1 VDRRHRGVA
10 SDPAG
15 AALSSRRLVALDLG
29 SAKVCCAV
37 AEDDGPRLRILGV
50 GEAPSAGVH
59 KGVITDPDAAALAI
73 SKSLDAAERASGV
86 EIDSALLSLSG
97 RHIESRAS
105 QAVVSVNSRG
115 GVVGSSDL
123 NRVLEASRTVS
134 SLEGQEVVHLIPRQY
149 QVDTRSGLRDPR
161 GEQGSRLAADVELVL
176 ASSAHLAALV
186 DCAHAAG
193 LRIDDVV
200 VQPLASAE
208 GVLRDQELEV
218 GVAVID
224 VGAGTTNIAIFRDG
238 TICRVLVIPVGGQN
252 VTTDLATGLR
262 CDQDEAETLKCRHGQ
277 CDPAQVLPEEMV
289 TLVGR
294 SHVGAEE
301 IPRRWLAEIIEPRAR
316 EMARLVGQA
325 LEEDGQG
332 LARLVVTGGGFRL
345 RGFAAAVHQIL
356 EMPVRLAVPE
366 GLAGLSDQLGMPE
379 HAAAAGLLRWGQRS
393 GSRGGRGNMRSTRSA
408 GRLNRWLHEL
418 F

>member
-1 VDRRHRGVA
+1 
-10 SDPAG
+10 
-15 AALSSRRLVALDLG
+15 LSGRRLVALDLG

-37 AEDDGPRLRILGV
+37 AEDDGSRLRIIGV
-50 GEAPSAGVH
+50 GEAKSSGVR
-59 KGVITDPDAAALAI
+59 KGVITDPDAATQAI
-73 SKSLDAAERASGV
+73 SKALDAAERSSGV
-86 EIDSALLSLSG
+86 EIDSALMTLGG
-97 RHIESRAS
+97 RHIQS
-105 QAVVSVNSRG
+105 QARDSVVSVNSRG

-123 NRVLEASRTVS
+123 NRVLEGARSVPGI
-134 SLEGQEVVHLIPRQY
+134 EGQEVVHLIPREY
-149 QVDTRSGLRDPR
+149 QVDTKAGLRDPR
-161 GEQGSRLAADVELVL
+161 GSHGSRLSVDAELVL

-186 DCAHAAG
+186 NCVHAAG

-208 GVLRDQELEV
+208 GVLRDQELEA
-218 GVAVID
+218 GVAVVD
-224 VGAGTTNIAIFRDG
+224 VGAGTTNIAIFQGG
-238 TICRVLVIPVGGQN
+238 TIRRVLVLPIGGQN
-252 VTTDLATGLR
+252 VTNDLATGLR
-262 CDQDEAETLKCRHGQ
+262 CDQDEAETLKCRHGH

-289 TLVGR
+289 TLVGS

-301 IPRRWLAEIIEPRAR
+301 VPRRWLAEIIEPRAR

-325 LEEDGQG
+325 LDEENQG
-332 LARLVVTGGGFRL
+332 LSKLVVTGGGFRL

-366 GLAGLSDQLGMPE
+366 GLSGLADQLGMPE

-393 GSRGGRGNMRSTRSA
+393 GARRDGGNLRTTRSA
-408 GRLNRWLHEL
+408 GRLNRWLHDL

>member
-1 VDRRHRGVA
+1 
-10 SDPAG
+10 
-15 AALSSRRLVALDLG
+15 LVALDLG

-37 AEDDGPRLRILGV
+37 AEDDGSKLRVIGV
-50 GEAPSAGVH
+50 GEAPSAGVR
-59 KGVITDPDAAALAI
+59 KGAITDPDAATQAI
-73 SKSLDAAERASGV
+73 SHALDAAERSSGV
-86 EIDSALLSLSG
+86 EIDSALLTLSG
-97 RHIESRAS
+97 RHIQSRSS
-105 QAVVSVNSRG
+105 QAVVSVTSRG

-123 NRVLEASRTVS
+123 NRVLEGARNVPE
-134 SLEGQEVVHLIPRQY
+134 LEGQEVVHLIPREY
-149 QVDTRSGLRDPR
+149 QVDAKSGLRDPR
-161 GEQGSRLAADVELVL
+161 GAQGARLSVDAELVL

-186 DCAHAAG
+186 DCVHAAG

-208 GVLRDQELEV
+208 GVLRDQELEA

-224 VGAGTTNIAIFRDG
+224 VGAGTTNIAIFQGG
-238 TICRVLVIPVGGQN
+238 TIRRVLVLPLGGQN
-252 VTTDLATGLR
+252 VTNDLATGLR
-262 CDQDEAETLKCRHGQ
+262 CDQDEAEVLKCRHGH
-277 CDPAQVLPEEMV
+277 CDPAQVLPEEMI
-289 TLVGR
+289 TLVGS

-301 IPRRWLAEIIEPRAR
+301 VPRRWLAEIIEPRAR
-316 EMARLVGQA
+316 EMARLIGQA
-325 LEEDGQG
+325 LDDESPG
-332 LARLVVTGGGFRL
+332 LSKLVVTGGGFRL

-366 GLAGLSDQLGMPE
+366 GLSGLADQLGMPE

-393 GSRGGRGNMRSTRSA
+393 GARRDRGNMRTIRSA

>member
-1 VDRRHRGVA
+1 
-10 SDPAG
+10 
-15 AALSSRRLVALDLG
+15 LSGRRLVALDLG

-37 AEDDGPRLRILGV
+37 AEDDGSRLRIIGV
-50 GEAPSAGVH
+50 GEAKSAGVR
-59 KGVITDPDAAALAI
+59 KGVITDPDAATQAI
-73 SKSLDAAERASGV
+73 SKALDAAERSSGV
-86 EIDSALLSLSG
+86 EIDSALMTLGG
-97 RHIESRAS
+97 RHIQS
-105 QAVVSVNSRG
+105 QARDSVVSVNSRG

-123 NRVLEASRTVS
+123 NRVLEGARSVPGI
-134 SLEGQEVVHLIPRQY
+134 EGQEVVHLIPREY
-149 QVDTRSGLRDPR
+149 QVDTKAGLRDPR
-161 GEQGSRLAADVELVL
+161 GSHGSRLSVDAELVL

-186 DCAHAAG
+186 NCVHAAG

-208 GVLRDQELEV
+208 GVLRDQELEA
-218 GVAVID
+218 GVAVVD
-224 VGAGTTNIAIFRDG
+224 VGAGTTNIAIFQGG
-238 TICRVLVIPVGGQN
+238 TIRRVLVLPIGGQN
-252 VTTDLATGLR
+252 VTNDLATGLR
-262 CDQDEAETLKCRHGQ
+262 CDQDEAETLKCRHGH

-289 TLVGR
+289 TLVGS

-301 IPRRWLAEIIEPRAR
+301 VPRRWLAEIIEPRAR

-325 LEEDGQG
+325 LDEENQG
-332 LARLVVTGGGFRL
+332 LSKLVVTGGGFRL

-366 GLAGLSDQLGMPE
+366 GLSGLADQLGMPE

-393 GSRGGRGNMRSTRSA
+393 GARRDGGNLRTTRSA
-408 GRLNRWLHEL
+408 GRLNRWLHDL

>member
-1 VDRRHRGVA
+1 MSG
-10 SDPAG
+10 
-15 AALSSRRLVALDLG
+15 RRLVALDLG

-37 AEDDGPRLRILGV
+37 AEDDGGRLRVLGV
-50 GEAPSAGVH
+50 GEAPSAGVR
-59 KGVITDPDAAALAI
+59 KGAITDPDAAAQAI
-73 SKSLDAAERASGV
+73 SKALDSAERSSGL
-86 EIDSALLSLSG
+86 EIDSALLTLSG

-105 QAVVSVNSRG
+105 QAVVSVTSRG
-115 GVVGSSDL
+115 GAVGSGDL
-123 NRVLEASRTVS
+123 NRVLEAARTMPG
-134 SLEGQEVVHLIPRQY
+134 LAGQEVVHLIPREY
-149 QVDTRSGLRDPR
+149 RVDGQAGLRDPR
-161 GEQGSRLAADVELVL
+161 GIHGARLSVDVELVL
-176 ASSAHLAALV
+176 ASTAHLRALV

-193 LRIDDVV
+193 LRIEDVV

-208 GVLRDQELEV
+208 GVLRDSELES
-218 GVAVID
+218 GVAVVD
-224 VGAGTTNIAIFRDG
+224 VGAGTTNLAIFRGG
-238 TICRVLVIPVGGQN
+238 TIRRVLVLPLGGQN
-252 VTTDLATGLR
+252 VTNDLATGLR
-262 CDQDEAETLKCRHGQ
+262 CDQDEAESLKCRHGH

-289 TLVGR
+289 TLVGS

-301 IPRRWLAEIIEPRAR
+301 VPRRWLAEIIEPRAR

-325 LEEDGQG
+325 LDEDGQG
-332 LARLVVTGGGFRL
+332 LSKLVVTGGGFRL

-393 GSRGGRGNMRSTRSA
+393 TARRDRGNLRTTRSA

>member
-1 VDRRHRGVA
+1 M
-10 SDPAG
+10 
-15 AALSSRRLVALDLG
+15 SSRRLVALDLG

-37 AEDDGPRLRILGV
+37 AEDDGSKLRVVGV
-50 GEAPSAGVH
+50 GEAPSRGVR
-59 KGVITDPDAAALAI
+59 KGVITDPDAATHAI
-73 SKSLDAAERASGV
+73 SQALDAAERSSGV
-86 EIDSALLSLSG
+86 EIDSALMSLSG
-97 RHIESRAS
+97 RHIQS
-105 QAVVSVNSRG
+105 QPSEAVVSVTSRG

-123 NRVLEASRTVS
+123 NRVLEGARSMPG
-134 SLEGQEVVHLIPRQY
+134 LEGQEVVHLIPREY
-149 QVDTRSGLRDPR
+149 RVDAQSGLRDPR
-161 GEQGSRLAADVELVL
+161 GSQGSRLSVDAELVL

-186 DCAHAAG
+186 TCVHAAG

-208 GVLRDQELEV
+208 GVLRDEELEY

-224 VGAGTTNIAIFRDG
+224 VGAGTTNIAVFQGG
-238 TICRVLVIPVGGQN
+238 TIRRVLVLPLGGQN
-252 VTTDLATGLR
+252 VTNDLATGLR
-262 CDQDEAETLKCRHGQ
+262 CDQDEAETLKCRHGH

-289 TLVGR
+289 TLVGS

-301 IPRRWLAEIIEPRAR
+301 VPRRWVAEIIEPRAR

-325 LEEDGQG
+325 LDDESLS
-332 LARLVVTGGGFRL
+332 LAKLVVTGGGFRL

-366 GLAGLSDQLGMPE
+366 GLSGLSDQLGMPE

-393 GSRGGRGNMRSTRSA
+393 GARRDGSNLRTTRSA

>member
-1 VDRRHRGVA
+1 LGTTTPPPLD
-10 SDPAG
+10 G
-15 AALSSRRLVALDLG
+15 AELSSRRLVALDLG

-37 AEDDGPRLRILGV
+37 ADDDGSKLRVIGV
-50 GEAPSAGVH
+50 GEALSAGVR
-59 KGVITDPDAAALAI
+59 KGVITDPDAATQAI
-73 SKSLDAAERASGV
+73 SQALDAAERSSGV
-86 EIDSALLSLSG
+86 EIDSALMTLSG
-97 RHIESRAS
+97 RHVQSQAS
-105 QAVVSVNSRG
+105 QAVVSVTSRG

-123 NRVLEASRTVS
+123 NRVLEGARSVS
-134 SLEGQEVVHLIPRQY
+134 GLAGQEVVHLIPREY
-149 QVDTRSGLRDPR
+149 QVDAKAGLRDPR
-161 GEQGSRLAADVELVL
+161 GSQGARLSVDAELVL

-186 DCAHAAG
+186 NCVHAAG

-208 GVLRDQELEV
+208 GVLRDQELED

-224 VGAGTTNIAIFRDG
+224 IGAGTTNIAIFQGG
-238 TICRVLVIPVGGQN
+238 TIRRVLVLPIGGQN
-252 VTTDLATGLR
+252 VTNDLATGLR
-262 CDQDEAETLKCRHGQ
+262 CDQDEAETLKCRHGH

-289 TLVGR
+289 TLVGS

-301 IPRRWLAEIIEPRAR
+301 VPRRWLAEIIEPRAR
-316 EMARLVGQA
+316 EMARLIGQA
-325 LEEDGQG
+325 LDEESQG
-332 LARLVVTGGGFRL
+332 LSKLVVTGGGFRL

-366 GLAGLSDQLGMPE
+366 GLSGLADQLGMPE

-393 GSRGGRGNMRSTRSA
+393 GARRDGGNLRTIRSA

>member
-1 VDRRHRGVA
+1 MSG
-10 SDPAG
+10 
-15 AALSSRRLVALDLG
+15 RRLVALDLG

-37 AEDDGPRLRILGV
+37 AEDDGSRLRIIGV
-50 GEAPSAGVH
+50 GEAKSAGVR
-59 KGVITDPDAAALAI
+59 KGVITDPDAATQAI
-73 SKSLDAAERASGV
+73 SKALDAAERSSGV
-86 EIDSALLSLSG
+86 EIDSALMTLGG
-97 RHIESRAS
+97 RHIQS
-105 QAVVSVNSRG
+105 QARDSVVSVNSRG

-123 NRVLEASRTVS
+123 NRVLEGARSVPGI
-134 SLEGQEVVHLIPRQY
+134 EGQEVVHLIPREY
-149 QVDTRSGLRDPR
+149 QVDTKAGLRDPR
-161 GEQGSRLAADVELVL
+161 GSHGSRLSVDAELVL

-186 DCAHAAG
+186 NCVHAAG

-208 GVLRDQELEV
+208 GVLRDQELEA
-218 GVAVID
+218 GVAVVD
-224 VGAGTTNIAIFRDG
+224 VGAGTTNIAIFQGG
-238 TICRVLVIPVGGQN
+238 TIRRVLVLPIGGQN
-252 VTTDLATGLR
+252 VTNDLATGLR
-262 CDQDEAETLKCRHGQ
+262 CDQDEAETLKCRHGH

-289 TLVGR
+289 TLVGS

-301 IPRRWLAEIIEPRAR
+301 VPRRWLAEIIEPRAR

-325 LEEDGQG
+325 LDEENQG
-332 LARLVVTGGGFRL
+332 LSKLVVTGGGFRL

-366 GLAGLSDQLGMPE
+366 GLSGLADQLGMPE

-393 GSRGGRGNMRSTRSA
+393 GARRDGGNLRTTRSA
-408 GRLNRWLHEL
+408 GRLNRWLHDL

>member
-1 VDRRHRGVA
+1 M
-10 SDPAG
+10 
-15 AALSSRRLVALDLG
+15 ALDLG

-37 AEDDGPRLRILGV
+37 AEDDGSKLRVVGV
-50 GEAPSAGVH
+50 GEAPSRGVR
-59 KGVITDPDAAALAI
+59 KGVITDPDAATHAI
-73 SKSLDAAERASGV
+73 SQALDAAERSSGV
-86 EIDSALLSLSG
+86 EIDSALMSLSG
-97 RHIESRAS
+97 RHIQS
-105 QAVVSVNSRG
+105 QPSEAVVSVTSRG

-123 NRVLEASRTVS
+123 NRVLEGARSMPG
-134 SLEGQEVVHLIPRQY
+134 LEGQEVVHLIPREY
-149 QVDTRSGLRDPR
+149 RVDAQSGLRDPR
-161 GEQGSRLAADVELVL
+161 GSQGSRLSVDAELVL

-186 DCAHAAG
+186 TCVHAAG

-208 GVLRDQELEV
+208 GVLRDEELEY

-224 VGAGTTNIAIFRDG
+224 VGAGTTNIAVFQGG
-238 TICRVLVIPVGGQN
+238 TIRRVLVLPLGGQN
-252 VTTDLATGLR
+252 VTNDLATGLR
-262 CDQDEAETLKCRHGQ
+262 CDQDEAETLKCRHGH

-289 TLVGR
+289 TLVGS

-301 IPRRWLAEIIEPRAR
+301 VPRRWVAEIIEPRAR

-325 LEEDGQG
+325 LDDESLS
-332 LARLVVTGGGFRL
+332 LAKLVVTGGGFRL

-366 GLAGLSDQLGMPE
+366 GLSGLSDQLGMPE

-393 GSRGGRGNMRSTRSA
+393 GARRDGSNLRTTRSA

>member
-1 VDRRHRGVA
+1 M
-10 SDPAG
+10 
-15 AALSSRRLVALDLG
+15 VALDLG

-37 AEDDGPRLRILGV
+37 AEDDGSKLRVIGV
-50 GEAPSAGVH
+50 GEAPSAGVR
-59 KGVITDPDAAALAI
+59 KGAITDPDAATQAI
-73 SKSLDAAERASGV
+73 SHALDAAERSSGV
-86 EIDSALLSLSG
+86 EIDSALLTLSG
-97 RHIESRAS
+97 RHIQSRSS
-105 QAVVSVNSRG
+105 QAVVSVTSRG

-123 NRVLEASRTVS
+123 NRVLEGARNVPE
-134 SLEGQEVVHLIPRQY
+134 LEGQEVVHLIPREY
-149 QVDTRSGLRDPR
+149 QVDAKSGLRDPR
-161 GEQGSRLAADVELVL
+161 GAQGARLSVDAELVL

-186 DCAHAAG
+186 DCVHAAG

-208 GVLRDQELEV
+208 GVLRDQELEA

-224 VGAGTTNIAIFRDG
+224 VGAGTTNIAIFQGG
-238 TICRVLVIPVGGQN
+238 TIRRVLVLPLGGQN
-252 VTTDLATGLR
+252 VTNDLATGLR
-262 CDQDEAETLKCRHGQ
+262 CDQDEAEVLKCRHGH
-277 CDPAQVLPEEMV
+277 CDPAQVLPEEMI
-289 TLVGR
+289 TLVGS

-301 IPRRWLAEIIEPRAR
+301 VPRRWLAEIIEPRAR
-316 EMARLVGQA
+316 EMARLIGQA
-325 LEEDGQG
+325 LDDESPG
-332 LARLVVTGGGFRL
+332 LSKLVVTGGGFRL

-366 GLAGLSDQLGMPE
+366 GLSGLADQLGMPE

-393 GSRGGRGNMRSTRSA
+393 GARRDRGNMRTIRSA